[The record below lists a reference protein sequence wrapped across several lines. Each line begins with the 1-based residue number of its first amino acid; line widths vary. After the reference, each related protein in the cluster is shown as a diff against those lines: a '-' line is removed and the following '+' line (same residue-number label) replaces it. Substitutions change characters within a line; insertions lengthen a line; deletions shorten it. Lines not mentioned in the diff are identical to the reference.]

1 MTQSP
6 KINGITDGGGADDD
20 DDLSYNTTLTTNS
33 IISSAGITVDNF
45 LSLEESYLRV
55 PFEQSKRS
63 FRNQQ
68 RVMDREFG
76 PIATFITGTNTATTT
91 TTTSTTSSGS
101 ITNPKIPKRA
111 PVDLSDPDK
120 RERLVKRLSDVK
132 TKLLQEE
139 TQEREERVTK
149 RWQASLELLN
159 GQEEEN
165 NGDNFMG
172 EETKFSAEEILS
184 EWKENKVL
192 RLICDH
198 LLRDGKREAVDAIL
212 SANPKLKPHLDL
224 DVYEEAETIIQDLLS
239 KQPSSCLQFS
249 SECRT
254 ALLQLEK
261 EQDSK
266 NKSQLEFIVK
276 RQEFVEYV
284 RRGDINGAIA
294 YARKTWSP
302 PLSTAPSTSNG
313 VHSNPPSNAKV
324 SDVIPREIQQCLA
337 LLVMPLDVKTT
348 QYKFLLDSAERWA
361 DCATLF
367 SEKLR
372 EMVGIPNSCSQLES
386 LAMCG
391 LSTLKTYSCL
401 RPLGDDGGSDGEGK
415 TKALNSCPV
424 CLYPSLSGP
433 LAHAHHETSML
444 ICPYT
449 RKLMD
454 ANNPPMV
461 LPNGQV
467 YSEEALSKLVVRSKP
482 EIVIKCPKSGEEY
495 QITQIRKCFIS

>member
-6 KINGITDGGGADDD
+6 KMNGITDGGGGDDD
-20 DDLSYNTTLTTNS
+20 DDLSYNTNLTSNS
-33 IISSAGITVDNF
+33 IISSAGITVDDF

-63 FRNQQ
+63 FRNLQ

-76 PIATFITGTNTATTT
+76 PIATFITGTNTTTATSNTT
-91 TTTSTTSSGS
+91 YSNS

-120 RERLVKRLSDVK
+120 RERLVKRLLDVK
-132 TKLLQEE
+132 SKLLQEE
-139 TQEREERVTK
+139 TEERENRVTK
-149 RWQASLELLN
+149 RWEACLELLN
-159 GQEEEN
+159 GEEEVN
-165 NGDNFMG
+165 NEDDLIA
-172 EETKFSAEEILS
+172 EETKHSAEEILS
-184 EWKENKVL
+184 EWKENKLL

-198 LLRDGKREAVDAIL
+198 LLRDGKREAVEEIL

-302 PLSTAPSTSNG
+302 PSSSTAPSTSKD
-313 VHSNPPSNAKV
+313 VHSGPASNAKV
-324 SDVIPREIQQCLA
+324 SDQIPREIQQCLA

-361 DCATLF
+361 DCAALF

-372 EMVGIPNSCSQLES
+372 EMVGLPNSCSQLES

-401 RPLGDDGGSDGEGK
+401 RSLGDDSGNDSKGK
-415 TKALNSCPV
+415 TKAINSCPV

-467 YSEEALSKLVVRSKP
+467 YSEEALSKLVVRNKP